1 MKKRLLMILTCLM
14 VLSAAALSAGV
25 SVTLNASDSI
35 EIQAAAFTAYLDSLN
50 VAEQRA
56 WRQAL
61 QQMLSPDQA
70 DAGAADSERLVYITP
85 KGEVYH
91 STEQCSSLSR
101 SKTINS
107 LTLGEAVTNGRRPCK
122 ICAGK

>member
-1 MKKRLLMILTCLM
+1 MKKRLPVILACFIL
-14 VLSAAALSAGV
+14 LSAVALAAGV
-25 SVTLNASDSI
+25 SVTLHASDSV
-35 EIQAAAFTAYLDSLN
+35 ETQAAAFAAELDSLHE
-50 VAEQRA
+50 ADQWE

-61 QQMLSPDQA
+61 RQRLAADQSVV
-70 DAGAADSERLVYITP
+70 GAADSERLVYITP

>member
-1 MKKRLLMILTCLM
+1 MKKRLPVILACFIL
-14 VLSAAALSAGV
+14 LSAVALAAGV
-25 SVTLNASDSI
+25 SVTLHASDSV
-35 EIQAAAFTAYLDSLN
+35 EIQAAAFAAYLDSLN
-50 VAEQRA
+50 EADQRE

-91 STEQCSSLSR
+91 STQQCSSLSR